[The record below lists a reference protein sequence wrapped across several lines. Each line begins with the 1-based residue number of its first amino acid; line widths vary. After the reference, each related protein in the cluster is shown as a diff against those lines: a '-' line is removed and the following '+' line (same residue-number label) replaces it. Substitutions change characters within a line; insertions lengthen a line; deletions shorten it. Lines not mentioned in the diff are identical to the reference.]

1 VASNTTYNTAIVS
14 GFMPSGY
21 QPTVGAQYG
30 YSGGANNF
38 PRFLEDWT
46 SKYCTYYGSMVELF
60 PSQIFTAPWDTGVIY
75 APPVRCWNFDSNFT
89 ANPPPGSLSAVSWS
103 RGTWVKY

>member
-1 VASNTTYNTAIVS
+1 
-14 GFMPSGY
+14 MPSGY

-38 PRFLEDWT
+38 PRFLENWT
-46 SKYCTYYGSMVELF
+46 NQYCTYYGSMVELF
-60 PSQIFTAPWDTGVIY
+60 QSQIFTGQWNTGNIY
-75 APPVRCWNFDSNFT
+75 SPPIRCWNFDPNFT
-89 ANPPPGSLSAVSWS
+89 ANPPPGSLSAISWS